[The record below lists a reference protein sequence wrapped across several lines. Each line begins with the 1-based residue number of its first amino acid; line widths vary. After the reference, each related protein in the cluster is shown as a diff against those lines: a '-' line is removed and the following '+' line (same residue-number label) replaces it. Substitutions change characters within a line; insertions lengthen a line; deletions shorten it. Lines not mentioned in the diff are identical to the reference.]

1 MGGERLVVTIA
12 EGDRLAEVAGSLR
25 PLGIGDA
32 ETDDHTRTLTL
43 PVTTGT
49 TALVEAVRML
59 GDAGVTVQDIGI
71 RRPTLDD
78 AFLSLT
84 GHRAEESTDGTAE
97 EQRA

>member
-1 MGGERLVVTIA
+1 
-12 EGDRLAEVAGSLR
+12 
-25 PLGIGDA
+25 
-32 ETDDHTRTLTL
+32 
-43 PVTTGT
+43 
-49 TALVEAVRML
+49 ML

-84 GHRAEESTDGTAE
+84 GHRAEESTDDTAE